1 MQDLD
6 LLKSKGATPEK
17 FRKLFAPEKG
27 PVSDKIKRLQ
37 TKHSNRLRRAIDT
50 NLQEAPIFGAI
61 DKALEAAQDNLP
73 HIQARMLAGVGKTN
87 EEIAKIFKDFN
98 IDKLLEPVTEIKDG
112 VVVNVLNERK
122 EPLLT
127 FNQPLFDQVFLPMVQ
142 CYCDMRAGK
151 LFNDRNVYPRYKY
164 APPRMTLKDM
174 VVSDIITNRVQR
186 MTSDMGYADDDKQ
199 SFKQMTYYG
208 ICFNFPKEAY
218 HREEYDT
225 KDDKKV
231 VTKTKREGVRF
242 VVPHPSRHFWDRS
255 CPLYTLN
262 SDTGVSYCGYWDIV
276 RWETIR
282 DNTMY
287 WNTDKIT
294 YGGYDLFSTATWRIF
309 QSFYPCT
316 VTLPNVLRD
325 LKTKDQFDRIAAE
338 QSSFLK
344 DADDATI
351 THAVLFDKLVPSEY
365 GLFDY
370 DKPVWMRF
378 IYANFDAC
386 IYAEVLPY
394 TPGYVYLDRYDAN
407 KTVPAGMGLQL
418 TPFAQLL
425 GEFITQ
431 HFLSVKQNLLR
442 VSWVNTD
449 IMPADQ
455 IQWLKKAK
463 DKIYQ
468 GINWLLYSKKHNSF
482 QIGDRGDQRDA
493 VTTMQTPQVNIQDIG
508 ANVNLVL
515 MAVERMLGFSP
526 QEVGAPAS
534 HEQSATEVNVANE
547 NTSVNIEFT
556 GTGIDSAW
564 SAKKRLLYTAFY
576 CYGSDEV
583 FAEVA
588 DLTTER
594 EEALTDLGF
603 KIEKSETGNTH
614 FGVKGSKAAL
624 VMDSFLSDREGVTRL
639 NDSKVGIAML
649 QNLGQVAQNPVLF
662 QTIGA
667 PQFVTLFNYVWK
679 MIGLPEDFRLKVANP
694 NAAQNP
700 QEQQQQFAQMLEQ
713 AKQSIVQN
721 AVAVVDQQMKAQ
733 VIDPVTK
740 EFLTVKEQLQQ
751 MMQQDQVQ
759 NEAIKRLMPLVE
771 IMSHMAPPAPPVVGA
786 PIPPQLPPAGPV
798 IPAPMIPN
806 ANPIVGPQNT
816 PPTAG

>member
-1 MQDLD
+1 MQDLK
-6 LLKSKGATPEK
+6 LMAELGATAEK
-17 FRKLFAPEKG
+17 FKAKFTAKKL
-27 PVSDKIKRLQ
+27 DDRLKRLQ
-37 TKHSNRLRRAIDT
+37 ERHSNRLRKAIDC

-61 DKALEAAQDNLP
+61 DHALEAAQDNLP
-73 HIQARMLAGVGKTN
+73 NIQARMLAGMGKTN
-87 EEIAKIFKDFN
+87 EEIVALFKDFN
-98 IDKLLEPVTEIKDG
+98 LGKLLEPVTEIVDG
-112 VVVNVLNERK
+112 QVVAKLDSKR

-127 FNQPLFDQVFLPMVQ
+127 FNQPLFEHVFLPMVQ

-151 LFNDRNVYPRYKY
+151 LFNDRDLYPRYKY

-174 VVSDIITNRVQR
+174 VTADVITNRVQR

-208 ICFNFPKEAY
+208 ICFNMPKEAY

-225 KDDKKV
+225 KDKDKV
-231 VTKTKREGVRF
+231 VTKVKREGVRF
-242 VVPHPSRHFWDRS
+242 VIPHPSRHFWDRS

-262 SDTGVSYCGYWDIV
+262 SDTGVSYFGYWDIV
-276 RWETIR
+276 RWETVR
-282 DNTMY
+282 DNNLF

-309 QSFYPCT
+309 QSFYPCV
-316 VTLPNVLRD
+316 VTLPKVLRD
-325 LKTKDQFDRIAAE
+325 LKTKSEFDRVASE

-344 DADDATI
+344 DEDDATI
-351 THAVLFDKLVPSEY
+351 THAVLFDKIVPSEW

-378 IYANFDAC
+378 IYANFESC
-386 IYAEVLPY
+386 IYCEVLPY

-407 KTVPAGMGLQL
+407 KTIPAGMGLQL

-425 GEFITQ
+425 GNFLTQ
-431 HFLSVKQNLLR
+431 HFMSVKQNLFR
-442 VSWVNTD
+442 VNWVNTD

-455 IQWLKKAK
+455 ISWLKKQK
-463 DKIYQ
+463 DKVYSAV
-468 GINWLLYSKKHNSF
+468 NWLMYSKKHNSF
-482 QIGDRGDQRDA
+482 QIGDRGDQREA
-493 VTTMQTPQVNIQDIG
+493 VTSMQNPQVNVQDVA
-508 ANVNLVL
+508 ANINLAL

-588 DLTTER
+588 DLTPER
-594 EEALTDLGF
+594 EKALKDLGF
-603 KIEKSETGNTH
+603 EIEKSEDGNTH

-649 QNLGQVAQNPVLF
+649 QNLGQVAQNPILF

-679 MIGLPEDFRLKVANP
+679 MIGLPEDFRLKAVNKD
-694 NAAQNP
+694 AAQNP
-700 QEQQQQFAQMLEQ
+700 QEQQQQFMQALEQ
-713 AKQSIVQN
+713 AKKSIVEN
-721 AVAVVDQQMKAQ
+721 AVAVVDQQIKSQ
-733 VIDPVTK
+733 VVEPVTK
-740 EFLTVKEQLQQ
+740 EFMTVKGQLEQ
-751 MMQQDQVQ
+751 MMQQDQIQ
-759 NEAIKRLMPLVE
+759 NAAIQKLMPLIE
-771 IMSHMAPPAPPVVGA
+771 LMAHTTQPQVPVVNGV
-786 PIPPQLPPAGPV
+786 PVPPQLPPGGVVQPPV
-798 IPAPMIPN
+798 LPN
-806 ANPIVGPQNT
+806 ANPIVRPQDVAPT
-816 PPTAG
+816 PV